1 MKFST
6 RQLVTIAVFG
16 ALWGVIEM
24 SFGSVIKSLNIPF
37 SGAVLAAIALSIA
50 MVSRLFVPQRGSTLF
65 VGVIAT
71 LLKLF
76 SIGNIII
83 GPMVGIL
90 GEAIVVEL
98 VFSITNR
105 QTRFTFLLAG
115 GLGVLGTLVQPFA
128 TGLLFFGRTPFVVWL
143 DMLDNGSR
151 MLGLNSTAV
160 VWIVAG
166 LVAVHLVIGAVAG
179 WLAWDVG
186 LQLRNRLGKPA
197 VYSEA

>member
-16 ALWGVIEM
+16 ALWGIIEM
-24 SFGSVIKSLNIPF
+24 SFGSVVKSLNIPF
-37 SGAVLAAIALSIA
+37 SGAVLAAVGLSIA

-65 VGVIAT
+65 VGVIAM

-90 GEAIVVEL
+90 GEAIVAEL

-115 GLGVLGTLVQPFA
+115 SLGVLWTLVQPFA

-151 MLGLNSTAV
+151 MLGLNSNAV

-166 LVAVHLVIGAVAG
+166 LVAVHLAVGAVAG

-186 LQLRNRLGKPA
+186 RQLRNRLGKPVA
-197 VYSEA
+197 YSKA

>member
-24 SFGSVIKSLNIPF
+24 SLGSVVKSLNIPF
-37 SGAVLAAIALSIA
+37 GGAILAAIALSIA

-65 VGVIAT
+65 VGVIAM

-90 GEAIVVEL
+90 SEAIVAEL

-105 QTRFTFLLAG
+105 QSRFVFVLAG
-115 GLGVLGTLVQPFA
+115 SLGVLCTLVQPFV
-128 TGLLFFGRTPFVVWL
+128 TGLMFFGRAPFVVWL

-151 MLGLNSTAV
+151 MLGLNSSAV

-166 LVAVHLVIGAVAG
+166 LVAVHLAIGAMAG

-186 LQLRNRLGKPA
+186 RQLQNRLGKPV
-197 VYSEA
+197 VYSKA

>member
-24 SFGSVIKSLNIPF
+24 SFGSVVKSLNIPF
-37 SGAVLAAIALSIA
+37 GGAVLAAVGLSIA

-90 GEAIVVEL
+90 SEAIVVEL

-105 QTRFTFLLAG
+105 RTRFTFLLAG
-115 GLGVLGTLVQPFA
+115 GLGVLGTLVQPFV
-128 TGLLFFGRTPFVVWL
+128 TGLLFFGRAPFVVWL
-143 DMLDNGSR
+143 DMLDSGSR

-179 WLAWDVG
+179 WLAWGVG

-197 VYSEA
+197 AYSEA